1 MGTGPETRME
11 TTGGGGGFQE
21 WERVIGHTIHK
32 LEKERAVGYEVGSET
47 GDEKRGE
54 AREPALVGVE
64 RMVFGEQEVKTP

>member
-32 LEKERAVGYEVGSET
+32 LEKEWAVGYEVGSET
-47 GDEKRGE
+47 GDERSEEK
-54 AREPALVGVE
+54 
-64 RMVFGEQEVKTP
+64 QENQL